1 MKKCPICGTTTTKG
15 VLLLHEAH
23 RAPQTQI
30 PVKLYIKT
38 VIYHPE
44 STEPENYELIV
55 FGHYQRT
62 QAATY
67 IRYQE
72 VLDEGNV
79 NTTVKIAHDDEEIL
93 ILRNGAIKMRMV
105 FRPNKP
111 VSGTYH
117 APHGYMEIVTE
128 AKSFAH
134 EHIDE
139 TNAGT
144 IKLKYDLSMQET
156 LAGTYNL
163 EIKYK
168 EERR

>member
-1 MKKCPICGTTTTKG
+1 MP
-15 VLLLHEAH
+15 EEH
-23 RAPQTQI
+23 RASQTQI

-44 STEPENYELIV
+44 STEPEKYELIV
-55 FGHYQRT
+55 FGQYQRT
-62 QAATY
+62 ATASY
-67 IRYQE
+67 LRYQE
-72 VLDEGNV
+72 VLEAGTV
-79 NTTVKIAHDDEEIL
+79 NTTVKIAHNDREMM

-105 FRPNKP
+105 FRPNTP

-134 EHIDE
+134 EHNNN
-139 TNAGT
+139 TNEGT

-168 EERR
+168 EERK